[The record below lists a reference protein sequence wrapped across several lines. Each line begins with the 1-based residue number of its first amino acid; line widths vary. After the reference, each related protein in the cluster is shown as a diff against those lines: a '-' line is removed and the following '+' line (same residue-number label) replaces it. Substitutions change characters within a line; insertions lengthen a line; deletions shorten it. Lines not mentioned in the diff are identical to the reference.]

1 MLSYIENRACYSSII
16 NFVFQQYLTSLSVV
30 ETVTSPVKARGVKV
44 ILQPIALCIPTAHE
58 FRVISACTYTTKEV
72 SLKVAK

>member
-1 MLSYIENRACYSSII
+1 MLSYIENLACYSTII

-44 ILQPIALCIPTAHE
+44 ILQYCIVHPYGA
-58 FRVISACTYTTKEV
+58 RVSRH
-72 SLKVAK
+72 